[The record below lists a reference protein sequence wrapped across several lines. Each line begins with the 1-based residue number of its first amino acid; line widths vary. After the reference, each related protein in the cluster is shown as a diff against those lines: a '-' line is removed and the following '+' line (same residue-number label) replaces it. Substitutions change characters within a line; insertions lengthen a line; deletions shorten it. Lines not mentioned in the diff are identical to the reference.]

1 MMNFRKKSTPKK
13 SKIIKSGKKCIT
25 QSGKKSRKHIK
36 QSIKKRIIYFHDKQ
50 LQEKFKHASDF
61 GIQESWSLQNLTKFQ
76 IAIENHVQSSTT
88 KVRWGTFRRMP
99 VVHYFDPQTALNVF
113 SDDKGY
119 FISGWK
125 LKENQLKAIR
135 DTGNIGGG

>member
-25 QSGKKSRKHIK
+25 KSGKKSRKHIK
-36 QSIKKRIIYFHDKQ
+36 QSIKKRIYFQNKQ

-76 IAIENHVQSSTT
+76 IAIENHLQSSTT
-88 KVRWGTFRRMP
+88 KVRRGTFRRMP

-113 SDDKGY
+113 LDDKGY

-125 LKENQLKAIR
+125 LKENQLKAII